1 MGRVK
6 YSFIPKRDI
15 QRANKLRLSDS
26 KARSKG
32 KRYLLTS
39 YNVYDVIQR
48 APRDDNGNVPLMAQ
62 GDMQDFILH
71 FAA

>member
-6 YSFIPKRDI
+6 YAFIPKKDT
-15 QRANKLRLSDS
+15 QRTNKLRISNS
-26 KARSKG
+26 KGPSKG

-39 YNVYDVIQR
+39 YNGNDVTER
-48 APRDDNGNVPLMAQ
+48 APLDENVNVTLMAQ

-71 FAA
+71 FAV